1 MTFLEF
7 RELLNYIQDNHRFS
21 RGGKGIKYVEP
32 TIDMRTGDV
41 FCVSFRGWNDK
52 TFSKTNENSDR
63 DLKEWIY
70 EWLGEDSDK
79 T

>member
-7 RELLNYIQDNHRFS
+7 RELLNYIHDNHRFS

-32 TIDMRTGDV
+32 TIDTRTGDV

-70 EWLGEDSDK
+70 KWLEEAE
-79 T
+79 